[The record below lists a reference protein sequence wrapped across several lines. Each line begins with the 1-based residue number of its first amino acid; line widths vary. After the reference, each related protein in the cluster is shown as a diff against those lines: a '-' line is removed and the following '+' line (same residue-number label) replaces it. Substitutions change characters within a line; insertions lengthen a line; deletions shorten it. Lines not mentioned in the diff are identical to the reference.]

1 MNPIHSSSS
10 VSKYFNLEARDPAFD
25 EMPFLLRSSGK
36 GGQLYFMLSLS
47 LILFVPVSRQTEL
60 IKISTNSFPANACSE
75 VHIIWRKNICCCCR
89 STLRKCPQCSKFDIF
104 CTVFSSYAA
113 SRMPHL
119 SSRINDH
126 PYQRNI
132 GHKWARIEF
141 KALDSQVTAR

>member
-60 IKISTNSFPANACSE
+60 IKISTNSSLPMFRGAHNLTQKNWELVVIPNLY
-75 VHIIWRKNICCCCR
+75 IIFLCLI
-89 STLRKCPQCSKFDIF
+89 L
-104 CTVFSSYAA
+104 
-113 SRMPHL
+113 
-119 SSRINDH
+119 
-126 PYQRNI
+126 
-132 GHKWARIEF
+132 
-141 KALDSQVTAR
+141 